1 MIIDPGG
8 ATPVDMR
15 VTEKLLPRFF
25 QILGQ
30 GIWLEVQVGCS
41 LKDLLCNQLGIPAE
55 YLDSRIQT
63 IFLNAKPVDNV
74 AEAVAGPG
82 AVIALSA
89 AMPGLVGAVMRK
101 GGHYAAL
108 RQTISY
114 SASSEC
120 PAAARSM
127 VRLKLFNLVAAE
139 LGPPFLKRGVGM
151 RGVDFKDFLAR
162 HADALAE
169 GCLQIRLEEDTID
182 LDTAR
187 NMDWD
192 QPIQLTVTEAQA

>member
-1 MIIDPGG
+1 MTIDL
-8 ATPVDMR
+8 AAAASVDMR

-25 QILGQ
+25 QLLGQ

-55 YLDSRIQT
+55 YVDNRVQT

-74 AEAVAGPG
+74 DEAVAGPG

-108 RQTISY
+108 RQSISY
-114 SASSEC
+114 DASSDC
-120 PAAARSM
+120 PSAARST

-139 LGPPFLKRGVGM
+139 LGPPFLNRGVGV
-151 RGVDFKDFLAR
+151 RGIDFHDFLSR
-162 HADALAE
+162 HADAVAE
-169 GCLQIRLEEDTID
+169 GCIAVKIEGKGVD
-182 LDTAR
+182 LNTVR
-187 NMDWD
+187 NTDPHR
-192 QPIQLTVTEAQA
+192 PILLTVTKAPA